1 MSLTTGP
8 AARRHLPGLLATA
21 VAVLA
26 ATAGAIMA
34 VVLNS

>member
-1 MSLTTGP
+1 MSLMGP
-8 AARRHLPGLLATA
+8 EPRRHLPGLLATA

-34 VVLNS
+34 VMLNS